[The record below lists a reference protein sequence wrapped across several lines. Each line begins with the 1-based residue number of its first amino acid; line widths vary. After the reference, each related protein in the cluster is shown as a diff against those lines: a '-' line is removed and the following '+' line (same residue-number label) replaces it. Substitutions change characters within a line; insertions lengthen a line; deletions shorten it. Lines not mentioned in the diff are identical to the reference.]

1 MLTATNTAADAT
13 VEARMG
19 LSSRLYPDFLH
30 FWILTVTQ
38 DMDAN
43 VGITRTEDFTSESA
57 LVEGREAREASE
69 ARQREPG
76 PVLLIDVPVHP
87 IVPPK

>member
-1 MLTATNTAADAT
+1 M
-13 VEARMG
+13 
-19 LSSRLYPDFLH
+19 
-30 FWILTVTQ
+30 
-38 DMDAN
+38 
-43 VGITRTEDFTSESA
+43 GITRTKDFTSESA